1 MVVTFW
7 KQGHL
12 DVARSKETYSET
24 SLSLQ
29 RNQAAQPAWGL
40 AAEMVFSL
48 PRSSVKV
55 GLLVH
60 ASYKYVWPPLSPSLE
75 TGQQT
80 DPALPPGSSELRWGK
95 NVKGKIAGPQL
106 GIKAASGSRAGR
118 GHRVAGQVGVC
129 GGPAPLGWPEKGPLT
144 LEERFEGS
152 KTCECLG
159 TFTGGVFWA
168 EATANTKGWAG
179 VGRVAGQR
187 PTGHEGVSRREAR
200 EGVAWAVGAGAPWTP
215 RK

>member
-1 MVVTFW
+1 M
-7 KQGHL
+7 
-12 DVARSKETYSET
+12 ARSKETYSET

-159 TFTGGVFWA
+159 EKKTDPTKPGTTCWSSATVQSGQ
-168 EATANTKGWAG
+168 EAL
-179 VGRVAGQR
+179 
-187 PTGHEGVSRREAR
+187 SRAFRMHFECPSSFSAC
-200 EGVAWAVGAGAPWTP
+200 WTSF
-215 RK
+215 